1 MRSAL
6 LALATACLLAAAAW
20 WLLSLPSPSRE
31 REAFAPVIDEQ
42 AVSTGATPT
51 RAASFTTPARLPL
64 VPEDEAVLRQLEPLS
79 VTDKPRALELALAAD
94 RRLPDKGAMAEAR
107 RALIVT
113 LLVDTQRMA
122 EARSRAREFFRL
134 YATSRYVPLVRGVTG
149 LHSRPTLRESRD
161 ALSKSR

>member
-1 MRSAL
+1 MS
-6 LALATACLLAAAAW
+6 
-20 WLLSLPSPSRE
+20 E
-31 REAFAPVIDEQ
+31 E
-42 AVSTGATPT
+42 
-51 RAASFTTPARLPL
+51 
-64 VPEDEAVLRQLEPLS
+64 EAVLRQLEPLA

-94 RRLPDKGAMAEAR
+94 RRLPESGIMAEAR

-149 LHSRPTLRESRD
+149 LHARPTPRESRE
-161 ALSKSR
+161 ASLKSP

>member
-6 LALATACLLAAAAW
+6 LALATVCALGAAAW
-20 WLLSLPSPSRE
+20 WLLTRPATPRD
-31 REAFAPVIDEQ
+31 R
-42 AVSTGATPT
+42 AVSTPALAPAVSSQAALTQAVGFS
-51 RAASFTTPARLPL
+51 AASLDSAPRP
-64 VPEDEAVLRQLEPLS
+64 PEDEALLRQLEPLA

-94 RRLPDKGAMAEAR
+94 RRLPADGVMAEAR

-149 LHSRPTLRESRD
+149 LHSRPTPGQSRD
-161 ALSKSR
+161 AR